1 MPAFNQVILMGNLT
15 RDPELKYTP
24 KGKAVVNV
32 TLAINK
38 RVPDGQGGR
47 IERVTYVEITF
58 WEKAAEI
65 IAQYV
70 EKGHLFYCTGELDQS
85 LRTVNAGLPNER
97 QERKTKV
104 TGVSFQLMPNNKRTD
119 ERGGKHSPAPPPGA
133 PSSTT
138 PRPAPV
144 DREDVS
150 PLDES
155 DEIPF

>member
-38 RVPDGQGGR
+38 RVPDGQGGH
-47 IERVTYVEITF
+47 IERVTYVEVTF

-119 ERGGKHSPAPPPGA
+119 ERGGKHSPAPPPGSPPPA
-133 PSSTT
+133 TT
-138 PRPAPV
+138 HPG
-144 DREDVS
+144 
-150 PLDES
+150 PLEGE